1 MYNLYNVL
9 FVHLLP
15 HVGLD
20 SQLKLLR
27 LFFHLTTMAV
37 HTQRA
42 HFPCE
47 TVDKII
53 PYCSNGDISLD
64 VLYSAAWCYTKS
76 IYSAASDVTTSLV
89 RRCSRADVFQV
100 SPVSAT
106 FAKHMTIKQACHSIQ
121 IGEADSMD
129 SQGLFKQPDN
139 GAIFQKLEGST
150 IIAVEDTEALQ
161 FADSRVQDGKPSHLC
176 VIING
181 AHINLRYTPNAVP
194 TCSSELLLDTFVKV
208 LSEFVGRPH
217 DTYLLDLDII
227 GPRNRA
233 ILDSWISQKLARVD
247 RCIHDFVDEHARS
260 KPEKE
265 AVVSTHGPNFNYA
278 QLSALSDKLAVHLI
292 SMGVKKGNIVPILFD
307 RSSIAVLAVVSV
319 MKAGGAYVG
328 FAVESPINFLTECAE
343 IAEASIIIT
352 SRQHENLVRE
362 MARCPL
368 VLDSELLASL
378 ENGTSLN
385 GFQSPAQASD
395 LVYLVFTSGSTG
407 VPKVCAHF

>member
-1 MYNLYNVL
+1 ML
-9 FVHLLP
+9 FVHLLS

-20 SQLKLLR
+20 LQLKLLR
-27 LFFHLTTMAV
+27 VFPHLITMDV

-42 HFPCE
+42 HFAWE
-47 TVDKII
+47 TVERITLF
-53 PYCSNGDISLD
+53 CSNAEISLD
-64 VLYSAAWCYTKS
+64 ALFSAGWCYTTS
-76 IYSAASDVTTSLV
+76 LYNASSDVTTSLV
-89 RRCSRADVFQV
+89 RRCGRADVFQV

-121 IGEADSMD
+121 IGETDSMD

-139 GAIFQKLEGST
+139 GAVFQKGST
-150 IIAVEDTEALQ
+150 IFAIEDTEALQ
-161 FADSRVQDGKPSHLC
+161 FADSHEQDGKLSHLC

-181 AHINLRYTPNAVP
+181 AQIKLRYTPNAVP
-194 TCSSELLLDTFVKV
+194 TCSSDGLLDTFVKV
-208 LSEFVGRPH
+208 VSEFVGRPH

-227 GPRNRA
+227 GPQNRA
-233 ILDSWISQKLARVD
+233 ILDGWMSQKLARVD

-278 QLSALSDKLAVHLI
+278 QLSALSNKLAVHLI

-307 RSSIAVLAVVSV
+307 RSSIAVLAVVAV

-328 FAVESPINFLTECAE
+328 FAIESPINFLIECAE
-343 IAEASIIIT
+343 IAEVPLIIT

-362 MARCPL
+362 MGRCPL
-368 VLDSELLASL
+368 VLDWEFLASL
-378 ENGTSLN
+378 ENGTGLN
-385 GFQSPAQASD
+385 GFQSPTEASD
-395 LVYLVFTSGSTG
+395 LAYLVFTSGSTG